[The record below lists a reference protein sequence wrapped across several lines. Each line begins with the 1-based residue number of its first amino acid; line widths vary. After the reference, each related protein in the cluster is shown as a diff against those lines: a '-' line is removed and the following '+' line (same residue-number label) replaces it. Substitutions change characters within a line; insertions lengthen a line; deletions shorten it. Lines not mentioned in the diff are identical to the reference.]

1 MLIAELLKIRLFIS
15 VHVPH
20 TPHALPLPPLREESR
35 KDYTSEE
42 LILWSRLHCPTK
54 STCFANEADF
64 IGRWSQLHFWGGC
77 LYVFQTLIA
86 HGVMVAY
93 YVVTLVEL
101 GGDTSAYSWVV
112 NHSTCLLA
120 IGWWLSDMPF
130 NWFISF
136 CLAAKRALKSEES
149 RKDYTN
155 EEFLAQQPVVGSLAM
170 RLCADSS
177 YGFRFWFHY
186 TE

>member
-1 MLIAELLKIRLFIS
+1 MEPKCWNGAARNGRASHSLNSYSSMRDIMCAKIS
-15 VHVPH
+15 
-20 TPHALPLPPLREESR
+20 
-35 KDYTSEE
+35 
-42 LILWSRLHCPTK
+42 LILWSRLHSPTK
-54 STCFANEADF
+54 STYFAYEADF

-177 YGFRFWFHY
+177 YGFRFWFH
-186 TE
+186 TENIEA